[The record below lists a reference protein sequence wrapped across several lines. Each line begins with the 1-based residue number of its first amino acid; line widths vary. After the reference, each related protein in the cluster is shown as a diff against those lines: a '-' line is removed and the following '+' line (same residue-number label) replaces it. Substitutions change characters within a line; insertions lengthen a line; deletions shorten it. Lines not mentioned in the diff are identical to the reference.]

1 MKMSYKGL
9 GVVQVKKVELWGY
22 FRAKRA
28 ILEGY
33 ANAI

>member
-9 GVVQVKKVELWGY
+9 GVGKVRKVAWVGY
-22 FRAKRA
+22 FGAKRA